1 MGVLFFGG
9 RFIMEVKRLKS
20 MQFKVELQI
29 SNKINRLANEN
40 LYQNRG

>member
-1 MGVLFFGG
+1 
-9 RFIMEVKRLKS
+9 MEVKRLKS